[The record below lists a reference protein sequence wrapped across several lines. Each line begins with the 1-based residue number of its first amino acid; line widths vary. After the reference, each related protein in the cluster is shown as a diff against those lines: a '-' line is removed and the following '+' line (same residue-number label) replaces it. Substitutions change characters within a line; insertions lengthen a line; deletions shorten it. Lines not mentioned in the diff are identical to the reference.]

1 MFDAIKA
8 MFTQHRGDPG
18 AEDDPRH
25 ALQVA
30 ACVLLLEIAHADDEF
45 TEEERRNIE
54 EALVRHFDL
63 PPAAA
68 GELMALAE
76 TQRRETAD
84 LYPFTSRINASYD
97 DGQRLLLFE
106 ILWRIVYADGR
117 LSEREDYLLR
127 KLAVLLQLR
136 PGYLA
141 EARKRAEGQGRT
153 SA

>member
-1 MFDAIKA
+1 MAIFDAIKA
-8 MFTQHRGDPG
+8 MLSKHQGADP
-18 AEDDPRH
+18 AADPAH
-25 ALQVA
+25 ALQLA

-45 TEEERRNIE
+45 TDQERRHIE
-54 EALVRHFDL
+54 EALARHFAL
-63 PPAAA
+63 PPDAAA
-68 GELMALAE
+68 ELMTLAE
-76 TQRRETAD
+76 TQRRESAD

-117 LSEREDYLLR
+117 LSTREDYLLR

-141 EARKRAEGQGRT
+141 EARKRAEGDGR
-153 SA
+153 